1 MKIEKINE
9 NQIRCFLSKEELASR
24 QLQLKELAYGT
35 EKARALFREL
45 MEKAFLQYGF
55 IAENM
60 PVMVEAVPLHDDSL
74 VLIITRVENP
84 EELDTRFSNFA
95 PSVKSGA
102 EDGTEK
108 DSSSILSQLIETIH
122 RELGESPERSS
133 EEENGSRGSGA
144 DLQPG
149 TERSSGQERKD
160 PPAPDSRKA
169 QGVLH
174 PDSQLYT
181 FHSLGRAADA
191 ACMVPDFSG
200 KSSLY
205 RDPADSKYY
214 LFLSPSEDTDA
225 VVFSRVL
232 STFSEFGRSEYITP
246 AREQYLREHCEVL
259 CAADAVTKL
268 TALGQN

>member
-9 NQIRCFLSKEELASR
+9 NQIRCFLSKEELDSR
-24 QLQLKELAYGT
+24 HLHLKELAYGT
-35 EKARALFREL
+35 EKARALFQEL
-45 MEKAFLQYGF
+45 MEEAFRQYGF
-55 IAENM
+55 IVENM
-60 PVMVEAVPLHDDSL
+60 PVMVEAVPLQDDSL

-95 PSVKSGA
+95 PSVKSGG
-102 EDGTEK
+102 EDEGAK
-108 DSSSILSQLIETIH
+108 DSSSVLSQLLETIR
-122 RELGESPERSS
+122 RELGESPEKSAK
-133 EEENGSRGSGA
+133 RGSPASGV
-144 DLQPG
+144 DPQPG
-149 TERSSGQERKD
+149 TERSSGQDSKN
-160 PPAPDSRKA
+160 PPAPESRKA

-174 PDSQLYT
+174 PEPQLYT

-214 LFLSPSEDTDA
+214 LFLLPSEDTDA
-225 VVFSRVL
+225 AVFSRVL

-246 AREQYLREHCEVL
+246 AREQYLKEHCEVL
-259 CAADAVTKL
+259 CAADAVARL
-268 TALGQN
+268 AALGQN

>member
-9 NQIRCFLSKEELASR
+9 NQIRCFLTKEELDSR
-24 QLQLKELAYGT
+24 HLHLKELAYGT
-35 EKARALFREL
+35 EKARALFHEL
-45 MEKAFLQYGF
+45 MEEAFRQYGF

-95 PSVKSGA
+95 PSVRSGGDD
-102 EDGTEK
+102 EETK
-108 DSSSILSQLIETIH
+108 DSSSVLSQLLETIR
-122 RELGESPERSS
+122 RELGESPESSS
-133 EEENGSRGSGA
+133 EKGTPSPGA
-144 DLQPG
+144 DPQPAA
-149 TERSSGQERKD
+149 RPGQERKD
-160 PPAPDSRKA
+160 RLSPDSRKTS
-169 QGVLH
+169 GDFH
-174 PDSQLYT
+174 PGPQLYT
-181 FHSLGRAADA
+181 FHSLGEASDA
-191 ACMVPDFSG
+191 ACMVPGFPG

-214 LFLSPSEDTDA
+214 LFLTPSKDTDA
-225 VVFSRVL
+225 GVFSRVL

-246 AREQYLREHCEVL
+246 AREQYLKEHCEVL
-259 CAADAVTKL
+259 CSGDAVEKL